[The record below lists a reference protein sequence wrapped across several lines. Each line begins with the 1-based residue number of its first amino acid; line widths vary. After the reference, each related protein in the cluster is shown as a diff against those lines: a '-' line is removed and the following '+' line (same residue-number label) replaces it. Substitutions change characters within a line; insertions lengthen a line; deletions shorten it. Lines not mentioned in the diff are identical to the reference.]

1 MIVLEILRNI
11 FLVPLELIFEVI
23 FTLAYKITN
32 SEGIA
37 IIVLSLVVSTLVLPL
52 YKRAESIEQKENA
65 KQKELSRWVEH
76 IKKNFKG
83 DERYMM
89 LDAYYRENH
98 YSPIYQLRST
108 ISILLQ
114 IPFFIAAY
122 DLLGV
127 RAIDR
132 FSGTGGGIFS
142 FDLGAPDGLIS
153 CAGITINILPIL
165 MTLVSVLTTY
175 IYTKE
180 LPPKMK
186 IRSLVLPVL
195 FLIVLYNSP
204 SALLVYWT
212 MNNFYSLIKIL
223 ILNKSDHS
231 ASAEHNSKTTTLHK
245 AGIMDMFLTRET
257 NVGLFILASV
267 FLAVLTGLLIPLAYL
282 SASPEEFISI
292 TDPKNPLIYLLSS
305 FFVSVG
311 FFVLWPSIFYYLANK
326 KVKNVLSALMFGV
339 SVYSI
344 VDYLFF
350 GTNLGTINTT
360 LVFDNRPNHSLS
372 QMIINLILVIAIL
385 AACFFLYKY
394 KKVQRVVFLSAIM
407 ALITISF
414 ISAKKVQDTYTSVM
428 KNIAVYREEIAPQIT
443 LSANGENV
451 MIIML
456 DRGVSGYIPYAF
468 HEFPELEEKFD
479 GFVYYPNTISFGQH
493 TLQASAPMLGGYEYT
508 PERMDARADETLA
521 EKHDEA
527 YRVLPVLFS
536 NKGYDITYMDLPFVG
551 WSWNGDYSALADIDN
566 FTYFYVK
573 DYYSNNTE
581 THMNIENRRNRNM
594 FMYSIFKCSPLC
606 VQEFI
611 YDEGNYLS
619 VAKDAYNVYD
629 LIENYKVLENLDDM
643 TQISSDSSGLF
654 VFIDNETTHDTC
666 CLNNY
671 DPYSPRLTDEDY
683 YISDGQNELHLWHSY
698 QQATYECLV
707 AALLELGDYLDY
719 LKEIGVYDNT
729 RIIIVSDHG
738 TLQLVFDELIS
749 DDFSAEWYN
758 CLLMVKDFDST
769 GFSTDYTFM
778 TNADVPTIALM
789 DIIED
794 PVNPATG
801 LPINSDL
808 KYDKIYV
815 GYSME
820 DSDERLWNP
829 EYNMGYSFY
838 VDDNCSWYEL
848 LNGNIFDTDNWVL
861 TDKPQ

>member
-1 MIVLEILRNI
+1 MIIFEILRNI
-11 FLVPLELIFEVI
+11 FLVPLELIFEAI

-212 MNNFYSLIKIL
+212 MNNFYSLIKTI
-223 ILNKSDHS
+223 IIKEYATRKRAKPQFST
-231 ASAEHNSKTTTLHK
+231 KTGRLSSFFDQEPK
-245 AGIMDMFLTRET
+245 IS
-257 NVGLFILASV
+257 LFILPMV
-267 FLAVLTGLLIPLAYL
+267 FLSVLTGLLIPLAYL

-292 TDPKNPLIYLLSS
+292 TNPKNPLIYLVSS

-311 FFVLWPSIFYYLANK
+311 FFVLWPSVFYYLANK
-326 KVKNVLSALMFGV
+326 KARLLITLLVIGT
-339 SVYSI
+339 SVFSL

-350 GTNLGTINTT
+350 GTDTGTINTT
-360 LVFDNRPNHSLS
+360 LVFDQIPSYPATQKILNLFVIL
-372 QMIINLILVIAIL
+372 IIVAASVFLYRFKKTLNIAFIAIIL
-385 AACFFLYKY
+385 TACT
-394 KKVQRVVFLSAIM
+394 VSAIN
-407 ALITISF
+407 
-414 ISAKKVQDTYTSVM
+414 AKKVQDSYAMV
-428 KNIAVYREEIAPQIT
+428 IEHIDDFREEAEPQIL
-443 LSANGENV
+443 LSSTGKNV
-451 MIIML
+451 MVIML
-456 DRGVSGYIPYAF
+456 DRAVSGYLPYAF
-468 HEFPELEEKFD
+468 YEFPELEEQFD
-479 GFVYYPNTISFGQH
+479 GFTYYPNCMSFGQN
-493 TLQASAPMLGGYEYT
+493 TLRTSSALFGGYEYT
-508 PERMDARADETLA
+508 PDRMDARADETLA
-521 EKHDEA
+521 EKHDESLK
-527 YRVLPVLFS
+527 VLPKLFS
-536 NKGYDITYMDLPFVG
+536 DQGYGITLMDLPFAG
-551 WSWNGDYSALADIDN
+551 WSWNEDYSSFEDIDN
-566 FTYFYVK
+566 CFTYHAK
-573 DYYSNNTE
+573 DFFSDNTE
-581 THMNIENRRNRNM
+581 SHVNTENRRNRNL

-606 VQEFI
+606 VQGLI

-619 VAKDAYNVYD
+619 VERDAFDVYN
-629 LIENYKVLENLDDM
+629 LLENYRVLENLEEM
-643 TQISSDSSGLF
+643 TCVNNDFPGYLYLT
-654 VFIDNETTHDTC
+654 DNQTTHDVSPMS
-666 CLNNY
+666 NY
-671 DPYSPRLTDEDY
+671 DPYDLQMFEEEY
-683 YISDGQNELHLWHSY
+683 YISNGKDNLYIYDGY
-698 QQATYECLV
+698 QAATYECFV
-707 AALLELGDYLDY
+707 AAMRELGNYMDY

-738 TLQLVFDELIS
+738 TQVALFENMIFPKVDV
-749 DDFSAEWYN
+749 EWYN
-758 CLLMVKDFDST
+758 CLLLVKDFDST

-778 TNADVPTIALM
+778 TNADVPTIATE
-789 DIIED
+789 DIITD
-794 PVNPATG
+794 PINPYTG
-801 LPINSDL
+801 NPINSDL
-808 KYDKIYV
+808 KNGDLYV
-815 GYSME
+815 GYCPHEPES
-820 DSDERLWNP
+820 LWNP
-829 EYNMGYSFY
+829 DLNMGNTFTY
-838 VDDNCSWYEL
+838 VDNTVWFKVINE
-848 LNGNIFDTDNWVL
+848 NIFDADNWVQ
-861 TDKPQ
+861 TEKPK